1 MVWNMLKLVHTYNI
15 NDAFTQR
22 EHIMSNQSAVH
33 PSQPSVW
40 TMCRCYATPLQNA
53 TQENMLVP
61 APPPTHFVSLPTPSR
76 SFLSLSSPLA
86 NLANYWYP
94 YYCTL
99 TLPNLFAPL
108 SRHHLRSPIQ
118 EPYVVYMALMT

>member
-1 MVWNMLKLVHTYNI
+1 MHGVEYAKASAYVQYKRRIHSERTY
-15 NDAFTQR
+15 
-22 EHIMSNQSAVH
+22 HVKSVCS
-33 PSQPSVW
+33 PSIPTIGLDHVSVL
-40 TMCRCYATPLQNA
+40 RYAA
-53 TQENMLVP
+53 SKRHMLVP